1 MRYAL
6 RNKEK
11 IKAHFGD
18 VIFKDIIASLDYA
31 FKKDQ
36 DKIRHVNRDN
46 NGRNYFGISSVENT
60 RTNYHFCILE
70 ERYDVYRLAFYK
82 IEN

>member
-6 RNKEK
+6 RNKEN

-18 VIFKDIIASLDYA
+18 EILKDIISSLDYA
-31 FKKDQ
+31 FKNDQ
-36 DKIRHVNRDN
+36 DKIRNMKADKQ
-46 NGRNYFGISSVENT
+46 GRNIFGISSVENEK
-60 RTNYHFCILE
+60 TNYFFCVLE

-82 IEN
+82 VE